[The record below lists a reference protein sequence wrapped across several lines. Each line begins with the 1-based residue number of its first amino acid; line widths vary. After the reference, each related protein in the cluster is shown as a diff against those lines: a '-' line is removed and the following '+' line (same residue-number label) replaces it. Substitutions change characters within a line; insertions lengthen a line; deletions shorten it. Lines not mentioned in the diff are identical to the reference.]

1 MKLPNGFD
9 FMNDGDFPVFKSIGK
24 GKLNKD
30 TIYSYDS
37 KNTKRSHV
45 LLFGDVLN
53 KRIIFKYIDRKN
65 FVDYV
70 NKQFKKT
77 NEKGFSLCFQQL
89 SQWKDPYESRFY
101 DADYS
106 LLNSAFDIDK
116 HRKLYA
122 CCFAADKD
130 SEPSWKMYVN
140 ESNDDDKKVCVQ
152 LRINFKA
159 LLDYLNYYIANKLN
173 GEYVLVVGRV
183 TYKNKGFINKLH
195 RPDEK
200 GNSYSSYFGGF
211 NFTKYLKLL
220 MLKREAYK
228 YEDEI
233 RMFLIPKE
241 GVTIKDNLVI
251 PVPTVCPTNVKNGQK
266 WGKIVDK
273 IVLDPNS
280 DETEIAKYS
289 QKLSNLGVDIDDYM
303 RSDLYNCFSRIR
315 IGETKEEEA
324 NRRGKEDSE
333 KTTLAKSN

>member
-1 MKLPNGFD
+1 MKLPKGFG
-9 FMNDGDFPVFKSIGK
+9 FMNDGDFPVFKNVEK

-37 KNTKRSHV
+37 KNTQRSHIF
-45 LLFGDVLN
+45 LFGDVVN
-53 KRIIFKYIDRKN
+53 KRIIFKYIDRRK
-65 FVDYV
+65 FVEYV
-70 NKQFKKT
+70 NQQFEETK
-77 NEKGFSLCFQQL
+77 EQGFSLCFQQL
-89 SQWKDPYESRFY
+89 SKWKDPYESRFY
-101 DADYS
+101 NADYS
-106 LLNSAFDIDK
+106 LLLDSAFDIDK

-130 SEPSWKMYVN
+130 SEPSWKMYVSEDN
-140 ESNDDDKKVCVQ
+140 KDDKKVCIQ

-159 LLDYLNYYIANKLN
+159 LLDYLNYYITNKLN
-173 GEYVLVVGRV
+173 GEYMLVVGRV

-195 RPDEK
+195 RPDEN
-200 GNSYSSYFGGF
+200 GNLVSSYFGGF

-233 RMFLIPKE
+233 RMFLISQE

-251 PVPTVCPTNVKNGQK
+251 PVPTVCPANVKYGQK

-289 QKLSNLGVDIDDYM
+289 KELSNLGVVIN
-303 RSDLYNCFSRIR
+303 LYNNFLRIK
-315 IGETKEEEA
+315 IGETKKDEDK
-324 NRRGKEDSE
+324 RRQKEDAK
-333 KTTLAKSN
+333 KTTAAKTN

>member
-130 SEPSWKMYVN
+130 SEPSWKMYVSEDN
-140 ESNDDDKKVCVQ
+140 KDDKKVCIQ

-159 LLDYLNYYIANKLN
+159 LLDYLNYYITDKLN

-200 GNSYSSYFGGF
+200 GNSYSSYFGSF

-233 RMFLIPKE
+233 RMFLIPRRDD
-241 GVTIKDNLVI
+241 IINDNLVI
-251 PVPTVCPTNVKNGQK
+251 SIPTTCPADKPNRKK
-266 WGKIVDK
+266 WGSVVDK
-273 IVLDPNS
+273 VIFDPNS
-280 DETEIAKYS
+280 KDDELDDYY
-289 QKLSNLGVDIDDYM
+289 QKLSKFGIERKNYV
-303 RSDLYNCFSRIR
+303 RSDLYDDFSTIK
-315 IGETKEEEA
+315 IGETKEEEEK
-324 NRRGKEDSE
+324 RRQKENAKKSTKA
-333 KTTLAKSN
+333 KTD